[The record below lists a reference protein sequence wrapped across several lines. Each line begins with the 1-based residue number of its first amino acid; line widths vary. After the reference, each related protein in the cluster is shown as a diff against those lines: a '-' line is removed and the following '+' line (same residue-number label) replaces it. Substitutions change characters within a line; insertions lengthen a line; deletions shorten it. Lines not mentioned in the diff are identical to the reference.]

1 MGLFIPVCTEKEFS
15 YNSLPSAKSRII
27 FYLGVIMGMDIIDR
41 KLLELLQVDATMPVA
56 ELAQRVNLSQTPC
69 WKRLQ
74 RLKDAGVIRAQVALC
89 DARKLGV
96 GTTVFV
102 AVRTNQHT
110 EEWAATFTRA
120 VRDIPEVVE
129 VYRMSGETDYLL
141 RVVVSDIDD
150 YDRVYKL
157 LIGAVPLYDVSSSFA
172 MEQIKYSTALPVR
185 PSAVTEGR

>member
-1 MGLFIPVCTEKEFS
+1 
-15 YNSLPSAKSRII
+15 
-27 FYLGVIMGMDIIDR
+27 MGMDIIDR
-41 KLLELLQVDATMPVA
+41 KLLELLQEDATMPIA

-74 RLKDAGVIRAQVALC
+74 RLKETGVIRAQVALC

-110 EEWAATFTRA
+110 EDWARTFTLA
-120 VRDIPEVVE
+120 VQAIPEVVE

-150 YDRVYKL
+150 YDRVYKQ
-157 LIGAVPLYDVSSSFA
+157 LIAAVPLYDVSSSFA

-185 PSAVTEGR
+185 PSAVT

>member
-1 MGLFIPVCTEKEFS
+1 
-15 YNSLPSAKSRII
+15 
-27 FYLGVIMGMDIIDR
+27 
-41 KLLELLQVDATMPVA
+41 
-56 ELAQRVNLSQTPC
+56 
-69 WKRLQ
+69 
-74 RLKDAGVIRAQVALC
+74 VIRAQVALC
-89 DARKLGV
+89 DPKKLGV

-110 EEWAATFTRA
+110 QSWADEFTRA

-150 YDRVYKL
+150 YDRVYKQ
-157 LIGAVPLYDVSSSFA
+157 LIRAVPLYDVSSSFA

-185 PSAVTEGR
+185 PAVDA

>member
-1 MGLFIPVCTEKEFS
+1 
-15 YNSLPSAKSRII
+15 
-27 FYLGVIMGMDIIDR
+27 MDHIDR
-41 KLLELLQVDATMPVA
+41 KLLELLQTDATLPIS
-56 ELAQRVNLSQTPC
+56 ELAQKVNLSQTPC
-69 WKRLQ
+69 WKRIQ
-74 RLKDAGVIRAQVALC
+74 RLKDTGAIRAQVALC

-110 EEWAATFTRA
+110 EDWANTFTRA
-120 VRDIPEVVE
+120 VREIPEVVE

-141 RVVVSDIDD
+141 RVVVADIAD

-157 LIGAVPLYDVSSSFA
+157 LIRTVPLSDVSSSFA

-185 PSAVTEGR
+185 GEAAIA

>member
-1 MGLFIPVCTEKEFS
+1 
-15 YNSLPSAKSRII
+15 
-27 FYLGVIMGMDIIDR
+27 MDHIDR
-41 KLLELLQVDATMPVA
+41 KLLELLQADATLPIS
-56 ELAQRVNLSQTPC
+56 ELAQKVNLSQTPC
-69 WKRLQ
+69 WKRIQ
-74 RLKDAGVIRAQVALC
+74 RLKDTGAIRAQVALC

-110 EEWAATFTRA
+110 EEWANTFTRA
-120 VRDIPEVVE
+120 VREIPEVVE

-141 RVVVSDIDD
+141 RVVVADIAD

-157 LIGAVPLYDVSSSFA
+157 LIRTVPLSDVSSSFA

-185 PSAVTEGR
+185 CEAAVV

>member
-1 MGLFIPVCTEKEFS
+1 
-15 YNSLPSAKSRII
+15 
-27 FYLGVIMGMDIIDR
+27 MDHIDR
-41 KLLELLQVDATMPVA
+41 KLLELLQTDATLPIS
-56 ELAQRVNLSQTPC
+56 ELAQKVNLSQTPC
-69 WKRLQ
+69 WKRIQ
-74 RLKDAGVIRAQVALC
+74 RLKDTGAIRAQVALC

-110 EEWAATFTRA
+110 EDWANTFTRA
-120 VRDIPEVVE
+120 VREIPEVVE

-141 RVVVSDIDD
+141 RVVVADIAD

-157 LIGAVPLYDVSSSFA
+157 LIRTVPLSDVSSSFA

-185 PSAVTEGR
+185 SEAAIA

>member
-1 MGLFIPVCTEKEFS
+1 M
-15 YNSLPSAKSRII
+15 
-27 FYLGVIMGMDIIDR
+27 MGMDIIDR
-41 KLLELLQVDATMPVA
+41 KLLELLQEDATMPIA

-74 RLKDAGVIRAQVALC
+74 RLKEAGVIRAQVALC

-110 EEWAATFTRA
+110 EEWARTFTHA
-120 VRDIPEVVE
+120 VQEIPEVVE

-141 RVVVSDIDD
+141 RVVVRDLAHYQKMVIEHLVTIPGVATVKS
-150 YDRVYKL
+150 
-157 LIGAVPLYDVSSSFA
+157 AFA
-172 MEQIKYSTALPVR
+172 FRTS
-185 PSAVTEGR
+185 